1 MSPESIEISRCTCI
15 YIYTCTCIYIY
26 ISRATRDIITLLSSP
41 MTFAMSFINATPIK
55 FAVVNG
61 GREKIRYAILSSG
74 NADRSVL
81 PFILEWILEKEWE
94 NVAKFWVEGDAR
106 LRLAEFSARRDGSSL
121 FFAFVERGGGGGM
134 EDNREVEGRR
144 TVGGTREF
152 ENNHEHRIELVSC
165 SRWRRE
171 GKGERGARSNARPR
185 VRGLEEGGWIFLSRG
200 GV

>member
-1 MSPESIEISRCTCI
+1 
-15 YIYTCTCIYIY
+15 
-26 ISRATRDIITLLSSP
+26 
-41 MTFAMSFINATPIK
+41 
-55 FAVVNG
+55 
-61 GREKIRYAILSSG
+61 
-74 NADRSVL
+74 
-81 PFILEWILEKEWE
+81 
-94 NVAKFWVEGDAR
+94 
-106 LRLAEFSARRDGSSL
+106 
-121 FFAFVERGGGGGM
+121 M

>member
-1 MSPESIEISRCTCI
+1 
-15 YIYTCTCIYIY
+15 
-26 ISRATRDIITLLSSP
+26 

-74 NADRSVL
+74 NADRSVI
-81 PFILEWILEKEWE
+81 PFILEWILEKVEKEWE

-152 ENNHEHRIELVSC
+152 ENNHEHRIELVFC